1 MLWVLA
7 FEKKKIVSSQLPQS
21 RAERRAPE
29 YRQRCLWPGAGRRG
43 GDGEHGQAPVSRGCW
58 WPQEHTAL
66 TPVFRTG
73 RGLLGSLV
81 AAASVFAQVL
91 TLGSTFRG
99 CLGVLPAVNC
109 HVMMLA
115 QTMFSLVADTLL
127 LPSQLWWSS
136 TGSMGLNPAGAGPG
150 GLHPHSWVGIS
161 GKPQDRNPS
170 RSLADF
176 FRQPSEAGPATA
188 RSRGPGSWCTKGEA
202 RGCLFRL
209 LNLCL
214 YNTSSGKEFAPQN
227 LPSAVLCHLLG
238 GLRGDVF
245 WCVKHSLVGLCVLVQ
260 RTLEQHRD

>member
-7 FEKKKIVSSQLPQS
+7 FEKRKIVSSQLPES
-21 RAERRAPE
+21 RAKRRAPE
-29 YRQRCLWPGAGRRG
+29 YRRRCLWPGAGRRG
-43 GDGEHGQAPVSRGCW
+43 GDGERGQAPVSRGCW

-66 TPVFRTG
+66 TAVFPTG

-81 AAASVFAQVL
+81 AAALVFAQVL

-150 GLHPHSWVGIS
+150 GLQPHSWVGIS

-188 RSRGPGSWCTKGEA
+188 RSRWT
-202 RGCLFRL
+202 
-209 LNLCL
+209 
-214 YNTSSGKEFAPQN
+214 
-227 LPSAVLCHLLG
+227 
-238 GLRGDVF
+238 
-245 WCVKHSLVGLCVLVQ
+245 WVLVHQ
-260 RTLEQHRD
+260 GRSQGLFVQTFELVLV